1 VRTKFE
7 RDGGGWGRSRTLK
20 RARPTT
26 VWVWSGVAIDKR

>member
-7 RDGGGWGRSRTLK
+7 RDGGGWRRNRTLK

-26 VWVWSGVAIDKR
+26 VGVGVVGCSD